1 MKSMETADI
10 VRKEDVFRLLEG
22 FGIRHDDYVTIHSSL
37 RAVGPIEGG
46 AEGLLDALR
55 AYLAE
60 GLLLIP
66 THTWADIG
74 TRLSYD
80 PRKDVP
86 CVGVLSRIAAFHP
99 DGVRSLHP
107 THSVT
112 AFGKNAAAYVSLE
125 RTYDTPTAP
134 DNCVS
139 RLCGVKG
146 KILLVGVG
154 LESCT
159 YLHSVDEM
167 LHIPNR
173 IAQDTI
179 PIRVTGYDDRVTT
192 VNLHPFKVEGL
203 GCGISEYYPNYE
215 KPLSDTGALT
225 CGKLGNARVMCCDAY
240 KTFETVRR
248 LWERADHDLCFGE
261 QEIPE
266 KYYR

>member
-1 MKSMETADI
+1 MKSMETAGI
-10 VRKEDVFRLLEG
+10 VRKEDIFRLLEG
-22 FGIRHDDYVTIHSSL
+22 FGIRHDDHVTIHSSL

-99 DGVRSLHP
+99 
-107 THSVT
+107 
-112 AFGKNAAAYVSLE
+112 
-125 RTYDTPTAP
+125 AP

-225 CGKLGNARVMCCDAY
+225 CGTLGNARVMCCDAY

-266 KYYR
+266 TYYR